1 MDRHEFADIL
11 SKLNTPDGKRLL
23 ELMNKDGG
31 AAFVK
36 AAAAAKSGDYRQAIN
51 LISPVING
59 TDAAALA
66 QKMAN
71 KDG

>member
-36 AAAAAKSGDYRQAIN
+36 AAAAAKTGDYSLAKS
-51 LISPVING
+51 LIEPALSG
-59 TDAAALA
+59 TDATKLIETMM
-66 QKMAN
+66 QN
-71 KDG
+71 G